1 MTSPLR
7 KRVVYGS
14 GLLLLAVLFSLI
26 VWQGSFDFGD
36 YGPSSPGQVYT
47 LWALSTINFVLVVTL
62 GFMLVRNFI
71 KLYIERRSDHVGSRI
86 RTKLVVGAVALTCM
100 PVIFLVL
107 FSIQVL
113 NRNLDKWFSE
123 PARNIN
129 TNLVDISR
137 AVSAEHQART
147 RAQAEWAATLPSVLE
162 GRADEAICR
171 ERRIAE
177 LSVRRPDGALTRICS
192 EPETRPGVRAVTVV
206 AAVPDAPGTE
216 VRLTSALP
224 LDLARIQADI
234 EREVRR
240 YQELERNRKLPRWN
254 YIALLTLITL
264 FILFFANW
272 IALFLA
278 RQISVPISALL
289 AGAQQVRSGNLAH
302 RVEVKAIDELAMLV
316 RAFNEMTG
324 DLQANS
330 HELEKR
336 RRFTEA
342 ILESI
347 PTGVISLA
355 YDRRILRVNRA
366 LKGILPP
373 EQVDRATRLED
384 LFPPDDA
391 KELRYLMN
399 RARRMGLAGS
409 QFEFRTFSGHT
420 IPLSVTVAAL
430 EERGGSGFVIVL
442 EDTSD
447 LLRAQKFAA
456 WHEIARRIAHEIKNP
471 LTPIALCAER
481 IARQLARRAES
492 PDTDRILSECSAMI
506 SAEVESLR
514 TLVDEFSQFAR
525 FPAAQPAPADLN
537 EVVENALAVFQG
549 RLADI
554 EIRKSLAPGLPLV
567 NIDREHFKRLVVN
580 LVDNAAE
587 AMDGSLVRQLII
599 TTSAPGPDT
608 VELMVADTGCGISPE
623 DKEKLFLPWFSTKGR
638 GTGLGLAI
646 VNHIVS
652 EHGAHIRVEDHQP
665 SGARFIVEIPAAAAY
680 DAPETMKPAEA
691 RA

>member
-1 MTSPLR
+1 
-7 KRVVYGS
+7 
-14 GLLLLAVLFSLI
+14 
-26 VWQGSFDFGD
+26 
-36 YGPSSPGQVYT
+36 
-47 LWALSTINFVLVVTL
+47 
-62 GFMLVRNFI
+62 
-71 KLYIERRSDHVGSRI
+71 
-86 RTKLVVGAVALTCM
+86 
-100 PVIFLVL
+100 
-107 FSIQVL
+107 
-113 NRNLDKWFSE
+113 
-123 PARNIN
+123 
-129 TNLVDISR
+129 VDISK
-137 AVSAEHQART
+137 AIAAEHLARA
-147 RAQAEWAATLPSVLE
+147 RAQAEWAAGVDAVRDGVS
-162 GRADEAICR
+162 DEALCR
-171 ERRIAE
+171 ERGISE
-177 LSVRRPDGALTRICS
+177 LAVRHADGRLSRICAQADV
-192 EPETRPGVRAVTVV
+192 RAGGRAVTVTAPLRDRPG
-206 AAVPDAPGTE
+206 AA
-216 VRLTSALP
+216 VRLTSVLP
-224 LDLARIQADI
+224 LDLARIQGDI
-234 EREVRR
+234 EREVRN
-240 YQELERNRKLPRWN
+240 YEELERNRKLPRWN

-278 RQISVPISALL
+278 KQISVPISALL
-289 AGAQQVRSGNLAH
+289 GGAQQVRSGNLAH

-316 RAFNEMTG
+316 RAFNEMTA

-347 PTGVISLA
+347 PTGVISLT

-366 LKGILPP
+366 LKGILPA

-384 LFPPDDA
+384 LFSPDDA
-391 KELRYLMN
+391 KEIRYLMN
-399 RARRMGLAGS
+399 RARRMGIAGS
-409 QFEFRTFSGHT
+409 QFELRTGSGHT

-481 IARQLARRAES
+481 ISRQLSRRAQS
-492 PDTDRILSECSAMI
+492 PDTDRILLECSAMI

-525 FPAAQPAPADLN
+525 FPAAQPVASDLN
-537 EVVENALAVFQG
+537 EVVENALAVFHG
-549 RLADI
+549 RLQEI
-554 EIRKSLAPGLPLV
+554 EIRKSLAPELPAV
-567 NIDREHFKRLVVN
+567 NIDREHFKRLVIN

-587 AMDGSLVRQLII
+587 AMDGCPVRQLTIA
-599 TTSAPGPDT
+599 TSAAGTDT

-623 DKEKLFLPWFSTKGR
+623 DKEKLFLPYFSTKGR

-652 EHGAHIRVEDHQP
+652 EHAAHIRVEDHQP
-665 SGARFIVEIPAAAAY
+665 AGARFIVEIPAAAAL
-680 DAPETMKPAEA
+680 ETVESAKPVEA

>member
-1 MTSPLR
+1 VR
-7 KRVVYGS
+7 KRLIYGS
-14 GLLLLAVLFSLI
+14 GLLLLALLFSLI

-36 YGPSSPGQVYT
+36 YGPSSPGQTYT
-47 LWALSTINFVLVVTL
+47 LWAVSTINFVLVVTL

-71 KLYIERRSDHVGSRI
+71 KLYVERRSDRLGSRI
-86 RTKLVVGAVALTCM
+86 RTKLVYGAVALTCM
-100 PVIFLVL
+100 PVLFLVL

-113 NRNLDKWFSE
+113 NRNLDKWFSQ
-123 PARNIN
+123 PAEHIK
-129 TNLVDISR
+129 TNLIEIST
-137 AVSAEHQART
+137 AISSEHQAKA
-147 RAQAEWAATLPSVLE
+147 RAQAEWAAGLPAVREL
-162 GRADEAICR
+162 RTDDTVCR
-171 ERRIAE
+171 EHAIAE
-177 LSVRRPDGALTRICS
+177 LAIRRQDGTLTRVCAQS
-192 EPETRPGVRAVTVV
+192 GWRQGARAVTAV
-206 AAVPDAPGTE
+206 ATVPGMPGAE
-216 VRLTSALP
+216 VRLTSVLP
-224 LDLARIQADI
+224 LNMERIKAEI
-234 EREVRR
+234 ERELQK
-240 YQELERNRKLPRWN
+240 YEELARSRKLPRWN

-278 RQISVPISALL
+278 KQISVPITALVD
-289 AGAQQVRSGNLAH
+289 GAQQVRSGNLAH
-302 RVEVKAIDELAMLV
+302 RVQVKAIDELAMLV
-316 RAFNEMTG
+316 RAFNEMTA

-330 HELEKR
+330 LELEKR

-409 QFEFRTFSGHT
+409 QFELRTSSGHT

-430 EERGGSGFVIVL
+430 EERGGGAGFVLVL

-481 IARQLARRAES
+481 ISRQLVRRAES
-492 PDTDRILSECSAMI
+492 ADTDRILSECATI
-506 SAEVESLR
+506 ITAEVESLR
-514 TLVDEFSQFAR
+514 ALVDEFSQFAR
-525 FPAAQPAPADLN
+525 FPAAQPAPSDLN
-537 EVVENALAVFQG
+537 EVVDGALAVFQG

-554 EIRKSLAPGLPLV
+554 DVRKSLGSGLPLV
-567 NIDREHFKRLVVN
+567 NIDREHFKRLVIN

-587 AMDGSLVRQLII
+587 AMDGSLMKQLVIA
-599 TTSAPGPDT
+599 TAAPGADT

-623 DKEKLFLPWFSTKGR
+623 DKEKLFLPYFSTKGR

-652 EHGAHIRVEDHQP
+652 EHGAHIRVEDNQP
-665 SGARFIVEIPAAAAY
+665 SGARFVVEIPAVTAYETVEAA
-680 DAPETMKPAEA
+680 KPVEA

>member
-1 MTSPLR
+1 MR
-7 KRVVYGS
+7 KRVIYGS
-14 GLLLLAVLFSLI
+14 GLLLLAILFALI
-26 VWQGSFDFGD
+26 IWQGSFDFGD
-36 YGPSSPGQVYT
+36 YGPSSPGQTYT

-71 KLYIERRSDHVGSRI
+71 KLYVERRSDRIGSRI
-86 RTKLVVGAVALTCM
+86 RTKLVYGAVALTCM
-100 PVIFLVL
+100 PVLFLVL

-113 NRNLDKWFSE
+113 NRNLDKWFSK
-123 PARNIN
+123 PAEHIKA
-129 TNLVDISR
+129 NLIDISS
-137 AVSAEHQART
+137 AISAEHQAKA
-147 RAQAEWAATLPSVLE
+147 RAQAEWAAGLPAVRE
-162 GRADEAICR
+162 GRRDDTACR
-171 ERRIAE
+171 EHGVAE
-177 LSVRRPDGALTRICS
+177 LAIRTPDGAVIPICS
-192 EPETRPGVRAVTVV
+192 QTGGRGGPRAVTAV
-206 AAVPDAPGTE
+206 ASVPGVAGAE
-216 VRLTSALP
+216 VRLTSVLP
-224 LDLARIQADI
+224 IDMARIKAEI
-234 EREVRR
+234 ERELHN
-240 YQELERNRKLPRWN
+240 YEELARSRKMLRWN

-289 AGAQQVRSGNLAH
+289 AGAEQVRSGNLAH
-302 RVEVKAIDELAMLV
+302 RVQVKAIDELAMLV
-316 RAFNEMTG
+316 RAFNDMTA

-330 HELEKR
+330 LELEKR

-347 PTGVISLA
+347 PTGVISLT

-366 LKGILPP
+366 LKGILPAD
-373 EQVDRATRLED
+373 QVDRATRLED

-409 QFEFRTFSGHT
+409 QFEFRTSSGQT

-430 EERGGSGFVIVL
+430 EERGGAGFVLVL

-481 IARQLARRAES
+481 IARQLSRRAEN
-492 PDTDRILSECSAMI
+492 PDADRILRECSAMI
-506 SAEVESLR
+506 SAEVETLR
-514 TLVDEFSQFAR
+514 SLVDEFSQFAR
-525 FPAAQPAPADLN
+525 FPAAQPQPSDLN
-537 EVVENALAVFQG
+537 EIVENALAVFHG

-554 EIRKSLAPGLPLV
+554 DVRTSLAPNLPLV

-587 AMDGSLVRQLII
+587 AMDGCLVRQLAIA
-599 TTSAPGPDT
+599 TAAPGPDT

-623 DKEKLFLPWFSTKGR
+623 DKEKLFLPYFSTKGR

-652 EHGAHIRVEDHQP
+652 EHGGHIRVEDNQP
-665 SGARFIVEIPAAAAY
+665 AGARFVVDIPAVAAY
-680 DAPETMKPAEA
+680 ESLDTSRPVEA
-691 RA
+691 RT